1 MKSNVPEAYLKYLIR
16 AATSP
21 ISTACMMFEV
31 LFKKLFNNHK
41 ISCKDLIIAQKAIEI
56 WPVVA
61 FCKWAI
67 LYQVF
72 GQEPLV
78 V

>member
-1 MKSNVPEAYLKYLIR
+1 
-16 AATSP
+16 
-21 ISTACMMFEV
+21 MMFEV

-41 ISCKDLIIAQKAIEI
+41 ISCNDLIIAQKAIEI
-56 WPVVA
+56 WRVVA